1 MVQFAS
7 CRLFRTAHPPRTGG
21 DTMRLSGLL
30 QREAKTVW
38 MWIRRWQAQRDNP
51 AVPRP
56 ALTPRPL
63 GRVSGKYRFLYEYLE
78 NRYADVVV
86 LTFSQIEDLLGFALP
101 DLARSQNEWW
111 TRAGAQTEKSPCS
124 DAWVLAGRTAAP
136 NLTARTVAF
145 ERVG

>member
-1 MVQFAS
+1 M
-7 CRLFRTAHPPRTGG
+7 RWFRAAPERG
-21 DTMRLSGLL
+21 D
-30 QREAKTVW
+30 AVW
-38 MWIRRWQAQRDNP
+38 TWLERWRAGRHRA

-56 ALTPRPL
+56 APTPRPP
-63 GRVSGKYRFLYEYLE
+63 GRVSGKYKSLYEYLE

-101 DLARSQNEWW
+101 DLARSQNDWW
-111 TRAGAQTEKSPCS
+111 TRAGEQTEKSPCS
-124 DAWVLAGRTAAP
+124 DAWILAGRTAAP

>member
-1 MVQFAS
+1 
-7 CRLFRTAHPPRTGG
+7 
-21 DTMRLSGLL
+21 
-30 QREAKTVW
+30 VW
-38 MWIRRWQAQRDNP
+38 IWIKRWQAQRDRL

-56 ALTPRPL
+56 APTPRPL
-63 GRVSGKYRFLYEYLE
+63 GRVSGKYKSLYEYLE

-101 DLARSQNEWW
+101 DLARSQSDWW
-111 TRAGAQTEKSPCS
+111 TRAGEQAEKSPCS

>member
-1 MVQFAS
+1 M
-7 CRLFRTAHPPRTGG
+7 
-21 DTMRLSGLL
+21 
-30 QREAKTVW
+30 W
-38 MWIRRWQAQRDNP
+38 MWIKRWQARQNASEPPPP
-51 AVPRP
+51 APAATRP
-56 ALTPRPL
+56 S
-63 GRVSGKYRFLYEYLE
+63 GRVSSKYKALYEYLE

-111 TRAGAQTEKSPCS
+111 TRAGEQTEKSPCS

>member
-1 MVQFAS
+1 
-7 CRLFRTAHPPRTGG
+7 
-21 DTMRLSGLL
+21 
-30 QREAKTVW
+30 VW
-38 MWIRRWQAQRDNP
+38 IWIKRWQAQRDRL

-56 ALTPRPL
+56 APTPRPV
-63 GRVSGKYRFLYEYLE
+63 GRVSGKYKSLYEYLE

-111 TRAGAQTEKSPCS
+111 TRAGEQTEKSPCS

>member
-1 MVQFAS
+1 
-7 CRLFRTAHPPRTGG
+7 
-21 DTMRLSGLL
+21 MRLSGLL
-30 QREAKTVW
+30 PKRGDNPVW
-38 MWIRRWQAQRDNP
+38 IWIKRWQAQRDRLV
-51 AVPRP
+51 VPRP
-56 ALTPRPL
+56 APTPRPL
-63 GRVSGKYRFLYEYLE
+63 GRVSGKYKSLYEYLE

-101 DLARSQNEWW
+101 DLARSQNDWW
-111 TRAGAQTEKSPCS
+111 TRAGEQTEKSPCS

>member
-1 MVQFAS
+1 
-7 CRLFRTAHPPRTGG
+7 
-21 DTMRLSGLL
+21 MRLSGLL
-30 QREAKTVW
+30 PRRGDNPVW
-38 MWIRRWQAQRDNP
+38 IWIKRWQAQRDRLV
-51 AVPRP
+51 VPRP
-56 ALTPRPL
+56 APTPRPL
-63 GRVSGKYRFLYEYLE
+63 GRVSGKYKSLYEYLE

-111 TRAGAQTEKSPCS
+111 TRAGEQTEKSPCS

>member
-1 MVQFAS
+1 
-7 CRLFRTAHPPRTGG
+7 
-21 DTMRLSGLL
+21 MRLSGLL
-30 QREAKTVW
+30 PKRGDNPVW
-38 MWIRRWQAQRDNP
+38 IWIKRWQAQRDSL

-56 ALTPRPL
+56 APTPRPL
-63 GRVSGKYRFLYEYLE
+63 GRVSGKYKSLYEYLE

-111 TRAGAQTEKSPCS
+111 TRAGEQTEKSPCS

>member
-1 MVQFAS
+1 
-7 CRLFRTAHPPRTGG
+7 
-21 DTMRLSGLL
+21 MRLSGLL
-30 QREAKTVW
+30 PKRGDNPVW
-38 MWIRRWQAQRDNP
+38 IWIKRWQAQRDRLV
-51 AVPRP
+51 VPRP
-56 ALTPRPL
+56 APTPRPV
-63 GRVSGKYRFLYEYLE
+63 GRVSGKYKSLYEYLE

-111 TRAGAQTEKSPCS
+111 TRAGVQTEKSPCS